1 MTAHQDKSVAR
12 LGGDDW
18 QKLVSE
24 AYFPLDVDMRDR
36 EAFRGAM
43 QSWSLGDMGL
53 SRIDCDG
60 LIYRRH
66 RRHFLNETQSALLIA
81 VPEDAEVGFNQGD
94 RRTECKPGGFL
105 VERGDAPYEYWHTR
119 RNRQWVFK
127 VPTASVR
134 ARVGASERL
143 GGLTFDARTGVAS
156 YFLSS
161 LRNVAAHVEQLDAPA
176 REAAGSHMLELLCL
190 TIANDQRVLGS
201 NQSSVRAAHL
211 ARAEQFIREKLKDPA
226 LSPQMVADGC
236 GISLRYLQRLFHET
250 DQSIIT
256 YIRERRLKRSDEDL
270 RSSMARVS
278 IAEIA
283 YRWGFADQSHF
294 SKHYKAYFGRT
305 PSETRKEAARFIQ
318 GR

>member
-1 MTAHQDKSVAR
+1 MTAQQDKAVAR

-36 EAFRGAM
+36 GAFRGAM
-43 QSWSLGDMGL
+43 QNWSLGDMAL

-60 LIYRRH
+60 LIYHRH
-66 RRHFLNETQSALLIA
+66 RRHFVNETQSALLIA

-105 VERGDAPYEYWHTR
+105 VERGDAPYEYWHNR

-143 GGLTFDARTGVAS
+143 GGLTFDARSGVAS

-161 LRNVAAHVEQLDAPA
+161 LRNVAAHVEHLDTPA

-190 TIANDQRVLGS
+190 TIAADQRVLGS
-201 NQSSVRAAHL
+201 NQSSIRAAHL
-211 ARAEQFIREKLKDPA
+211 ARAEQFIRENLKDPA

-270 RSSMARVS
+270 RSSIARVS

-294 SKHYKAYFGRT
+294 SKHYKAHFGRT
-305 PSETRKEAARFIQ
+305 PSETRKEAARFIAS
-318 GR
+318 R